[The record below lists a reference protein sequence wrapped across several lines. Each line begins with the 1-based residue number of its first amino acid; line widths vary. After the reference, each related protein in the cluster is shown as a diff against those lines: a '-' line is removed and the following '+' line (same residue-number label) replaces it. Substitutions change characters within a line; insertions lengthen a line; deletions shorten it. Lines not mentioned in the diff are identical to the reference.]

1 MDGNENDGWDSREYG
16 VDEESVG
23 SEHRYREAIM
33 GVIWELTQGKL
44 PQIYEGHPNK
54 AF

>member
-23 SEHRYREAIM
+23 SEHKYREAIM
-33 GVIWELTQGKL
+33 DVIWEPTQGKL
-44 PQIYEGHPNK
+44 PQNYEGHPNK

>member
-16 VDEESVG
+16 VDEES
-23 SEHRYREAIM
+23 YREAIM
-33 GVIWELTQGKL
+33 GVIWELTQEKL